1 MIKSYFKVIVK
12 NLWKNKLY
20 TSINIVCLS
29 IGIAALVWG
38 IQTYRFSFSFDNFH
52 KETNRVYRVLTKID
66 GSDELKGISPAPVAA
81 FAKQDLASVQQAVKL
96 DSRWLDIKADQT
108 EAFSSRVHFTDN
120 SFFNVFNFPV
130 VKGHV
135 NLDDKSAVA
144 ITEQAAKKYF
154 GNGDPIGKTLL
165 LYSAAPF
172 KISLTVTAVLKDVP
186 TASTI
191 RFDII
196 TSFENL
202 LKDDGKKV
210 MPDEWAWFSNAV
222 FLKVPVNTDIS
233 RLEKDLQK
241 YVPIM
246 QEARKDIKVTAFKVE
261 TMQSLALKADVLGSN
276 ALFER
281 PSNAAAFGPLVLA
294 ILVLFS
300 ACLNFA
306 NTSISQSNRRLKE
319 MGIRKVMGS
328 SRSQIVLQ
336 QLLEC
341 AFVVLIAIG
350 LSVLINNWW
359 LPEFNSMFEFVKI
372 TTDYSDTNLLLVLAA
387 ILVGVT
393 LMAGGYPAFYISRFN
408 ASSIFRGSIK
418 FGGRNL
424 FSRVLLGFQIVIS
437 FITVIA
443 GLAFSKNATF
453 QKNYDYGY
461 NKDNVVGFYVAEND
475 FSALRNEIINVP
487 GIESIAGTRQNLGF
501 WQRTVSLEAAQQKT
515 ESQFIETGENY
526 LTTMQLKLVAGRDFN
541 SDGKGDIGHSL
552 IINQKLAARLG
563 WNEKEAIGKQV
574 KVDTSFSTVI
584 GVIKDFSSGNFFMPK
599 ENFAIAQTE
608 PARYT
613 QLIIRAKPAAVVS
626 VHDQV
631 KAAWK
636 KLFPLK
642 AFSSFYQ
649 NDIAAEALQQN
660 GSIAT
665 IFFWFAIIS
674 VLMSATGLFALI
686 SLTVL
691 KKNREIAIRKVVG
704 AHAAHVY
711 KLVVKGYVFVFVLGA
726 AFGCYA
732 GYTLSKLLMDMIF
745 KINAGVSVSSL
756 AVSFAC
762 MLLIITA
769 TVSSRI
775 FFVWRTKPTD
785 VLKRD

>member
-1 MIKSYFKVIVK
+1 MIKSYFKIIFK

-20 TSINIVCLS
+20 TGINIVCLS

-38 IQTYRFSFSFDNFH
+38 IQAYRYSFSFDTFH
-52 KETNRVYRVLTKID
+52 KDTDRIYRVLTKIE
-66 GSDELKGISPAPVAA
+66 GSDQLKGISPMPVAA
-81 FAKQDLASVQQAVKL
+81 FAKQDFAAVQQAVKL
-96 DSRWLDIKADQT
+96 DSRWLDIKGDQT
-108 EAFSSRVHFTDN
+108 EAFSSHVHFTDN
-120 SFFNVFNFPV
+120 TFFKLFNFPV
-130 VKGHV
+130 VKGHI

-144 ITEQAAKKYF
+144 ITEQEAKKYF
-154 GNGDPIGKTLL
+154 GNADPIGKTLL
-165 LYSAAPF
+165 FYSAEPF
-172 KISLTVTAVLKDVP
+172 KKSLTVTAVLKNP
-186 TASTI
+186 PYASTLQ
-191 RFDII
+191 FEMI
-196 TSFENL
+196 TSFDNL
-202 LKDDGKKV
+202 LKDDGKQV
-210 MPDEWAWFSNAV
+210 MPDEWAWFTNAV
-222 FLKVPVNTDIS
+222 FLKVAANTDAA

-241 YVPIM
+241 YVPQM
-246 QEARKDIKVTAFKVE
+246 QEVRKDIKVTGFKIE
-261 TMQSLALKADVLGSN
+261 SMQVLATKSNLLGSN

-281 PSNAAAFGPLVLA
+281 PGDAAAFGPLVLA
-294 ILVLFS
+294 ILILLS

-306 NTSISQSNRRLKE
+306 NTAISQSNRRLKE

-328 SRSQIVLQ
+328 SRSQIIIQ
-336 QLLEC
+336 QLMEC

-350 LSVLINNWW
+350 LSVVINNWW
-359 LPEFNSMFEFVKI
+359 LPAFNSMFEFVKI
-372 TTDYSDTNLLLVLAA
+372 SADYKDTTLLLILAS
-387 ILVGVT
+387 ILLGVT
-393 LMAGGYPAFYISRFN
+393 LMAGGYPAFYVSRFN
-408 ASSIFRGSIK
+408 ASSIFRGSVK

-424 FSRVLLGFQIVIS
+424 FSKALLGFQIVIS

-461 NKDNVVGFYVAEND
+461 NKDNVVGFYVGEND
-475 FSALRNEIINVP
+475 YSALRNEIINTA

-526 LTTMQLKLVAGRDFN
+526 LNTLQLQLLAGRDFN
-541 SDGKGDIGHSL
+541 KDGKGDIGHSI
-552 IINQKLAARLG
+552 IINQKLTAKLG
-563 WNEKEAIGKQV
+563 WKESEAIGKQI
-574 KVDTSFSTVI
+574 KVDTAFSTVI

-599 ENFAIAQTE
+599 ENFAIGQTE
-608 PARYT
+608 QVKYT
-613 QLIIRAKPAAVVS
+613 QLIIRTKPAALIQ

-660 GSIAT
+660 MSIAK

-704 AHAAHVY
+704 AHAKHVY
-711 KLVVKGYVFVFVLGA
+711 KLVIKGYVLVFILAA

-732 GYTLSKLLMDMIF
+732 GYVLSKVLMDLVF
-745 KINAGVSVSSL
+745 RINAGVSVSSL

-769 TVSSRI
+769 TVSSRV

-785 VLKRD
+785 VLKGE